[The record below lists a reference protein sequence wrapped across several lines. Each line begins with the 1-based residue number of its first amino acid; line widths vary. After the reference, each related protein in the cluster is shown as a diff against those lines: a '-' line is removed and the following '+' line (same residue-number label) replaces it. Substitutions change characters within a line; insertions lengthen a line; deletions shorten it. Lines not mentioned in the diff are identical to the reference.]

1 MVCVLFGCA
10 VFTKYVQGC
19 VQSPGP
25 GVGGGGVG
33 VGVGLKSTDNINNLQ
48 SHKWTPDV
56 IYIAYFT
63 RKLESSKS
71 NTIT

>member
-19 VQSPGP
+19 VQSSGP
-25 GVGGGGVG
+25 GVRGGGVG

-56 IYIAYFT
+56 IYIVYFT